1 MQLKGSFSA
10 YETTI
15 LSQRWNFEWL
25 FPLSQHLSTLQYKY
39 EREKKERNKARVST
53 NATMSSYTT
62 EYLKLSYISYHIL
75 TELAYKTS
83 SNLVKGKI
91 FELDQNKQ

>member
-1 MQLKGSFSA
+1 MKQQFYHKDEILNDFFHFPSTSLPCNTNMKG
-10 YETTI
+10 
-15 LSQRWNFEWL
+15 
-25 FPLSQHLSTLQYKY
+25 
-39 EREKKERNKARVST
+39 KKERNKARVST
-53 NATMSSYTT
+53 NATISNYTT

-91 FELDQNKQ
+91 FELNQNKQ